1 MTLHSAKGL
10 EFPYVYMVGMEE
22 GLLPHRR
29 SVADA
34 GDAIDEE
41 RRLCYVGVTRAQE
54 ELTLTM
60 AQARFKWGKER
71 PTFPSRFLYELTG
84 QADHPNMTK
93 SIRGSMAE
101 FSNTGSMAK
110 TPTKSGSTD
119 TPGAAKKPRAKSIS
133 KTSSPPERALKRRS

>member
-1 MTLHSAKGL
+1 
-10 EFPYVYMVGMEE
+10 
-22 GLLPHRR
+22 LLPHRR

-84 QADHPNMTK
+84 QADHPNKAK

-101 FSNTGSMAK
+101 FSNAGSMAK
-110 TPTKSGSTD
+110 TPQEKNAT
-119 TPGAAKKPRAKSIS
+119 RAKSIS
-133 KTSSPPERALKRRS
+133 KKPSTPTKPTKGRR